1 MANKFVKT
9 ESDPEEEMDIALEGV
24 TENPTDD
31 ADIDGDSGEY
41 MILEEF

>member
-1 MANKFVKT
+1 
-9 ESDPEEEMDIALEGV
+9 MDIALEGV

-41 MILEEF
+41 VILEEFQQISDVFLVLL